1 MKVLATGGVYV
12 SGGIPPRILPALS
25 TGTFMEAFRRKGRM
39 ADLLGRVPVQV
50 VLNTKIGL
58 FGAAAHGL
66 DQRDTHR
73 ARRPRGAAAAG
84 KREQEARR

>member
-1 MKVLATGGVYV
+1 LKVLATGGVYV